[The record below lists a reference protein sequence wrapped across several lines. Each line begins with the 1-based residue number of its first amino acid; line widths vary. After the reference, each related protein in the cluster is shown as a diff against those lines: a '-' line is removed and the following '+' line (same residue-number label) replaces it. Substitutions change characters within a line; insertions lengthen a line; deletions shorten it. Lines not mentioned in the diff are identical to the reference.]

1 MQYASMS
8 MCVLPAPCRFSWNAM
23 GLLLLGFMLPLAVI
37 EPLIAVDDLVS
48 RRLGAMV

>member
-1 MQYASMS
+1 
-8 MCVLPAPCRFSWNAM
+8 M